1 MSRTTEQLAEINE
14 AISSILNG
22 AQSYRIGTRSL
33 TRANLRDLLQE
44 RQRLEFAVAAE
55 QGSDIS
61 VAFFDRR

>member
-14 AISSILNG
+14 AISAILNG